1 METEI
6 IANMKKIQ
14 KIPINFKLRPL
25 WAVVF
30 TVLAFVFLVLP
41 ATAQQIRIGSG
52 VHFVNGTNVI
62 VSGDSIVNKGTL
74 KNKATGVI
82 KLAGNWQNHGTC
94 SNEKGSVVTLAGSSV
109 QVIGGSNATTF
120 GTLNLN
126 NSAGFSLAT
135 NTTVNGRLDF
145 QNGMLATGSNLL
157 TIGETGTITNA
168 SAAKY
173 VNGKLAIA
181 FSSLGTKPFPIGKGG
196 NYRPVT
202 LQFTGLTGN
211 SLVTAEQFETGLSG
225 TLPENTTLLTTGR
238 HWTINQA
245 GGSSMQYFVT
255 LDATGYTPSRP
266 VLMVKQDAG
275 TMVSGA
281 TTAPNYTNSTAFD
294 TFSEFGL
301 GEACI
306 NPTNGGT
313 LSQDQ
318 SSCDSFDPAEI
329 TATAPSGSTGVIEYK
344 WQISTTSDSSGFT
357 DIASSNSD
365 KYNPGMV
372 DTSTWFRR
380 LARVDCKITWD
391 GAAESDV
398 VKMTVYGIF
407 NSGTILSTG
416 QTICF
421 NSNPDEIG
429 STTFA
434 SGGDEAYVYQWQSSL
449 NAGFTAPANISSNN
463 ATYVPP
469 TGLTATTW
477 YRRQAKDGTCNTTF
491 TTSLGVW
498 KVTVN
503 SPAPILTGD
512 TTVTQGQVVTYSTP
526 NIPGNSYTWNASHG
540 NPELCFPNRNCL
552 TLTWDFPCGIINPG
566 YVRVTETNT
575 ATGCSTTITKWIT
588 ITP

>member
-157 TIGETGTITNA
+157 TIGDTGTITNA

-449 NAGFTAPANISSNN
+449 NVGFTAPANISSNN

>member
-157 TIGETGTITNA
+157 TIGDTGTITNA

>member
-157 TIGETGTITNA
+157 TIGDTGTITNT

-357 DIASSNSD
+357 DIAGSNSD

-372 DTSTWFRR
+372 DSSTWFRR
-380 LARVDCKITWD
+380 LARVDCKTTWD

-429 STTFA
+429 STSFA

-491 TTSLGVW
+491 TTSSGVW

-503 SPAPILTGD
+503 SPTPILTGD
-512 TTVTQGQVVTYSTP
+512 TTVTEGQVVTYSTP
-526 NIPGNSYTWNASHG
+526 NIPGNSYTWNSSHG
-540 NPELCFPNRNCL
+540 NPEICFPFRNCL

-566 YVRVTETNT
+566 YVKVTETNMT
-575 ATGCSTTITKWIT
+575 TGCSTTVTKWIT

>member
-157 TIGETGTITNA
+157 TIGDTGTITNA

-372 DTSTWFRR
+372 DSSTWFRR
-380 LARVDCKITWD
+380 LARVDCKTTWD

-449 NAGFTAPANISSNN
+449 NVGFTAPANISSNN

>member
-157 TIGETGTITNA
+157 TIGDTGTITNA

-429 STTFA
+429 STSFA

>member
-157 TIGETGTITNA
+157 TIGDTGTITNA

-540 NPELCFPNRNCL
+540 NPELRFPNRNCL

>member
-157 TIGETGTITNA
+157 TIGDTGTITNT

-365 KYNPGMV
+365 KYNPGML

>member
-14 KIPINFKLRPL
+14 KITRNFKLRPL

-157 TIGETGTITNA
+157 TIGDTGTITNA

>member
-157 TIGETGTITNA
+157 TIGDTGTITNA

-372 DTSTWFRR
+372 DSSTWFRR

-429 STTFA
+429 STSFA

-449 NAGFTAPANISSNN
+449 NVGFTAPANISSNN

>member
-157 TIGETGTITNA
+157 TIGDTGTITNA

-357 DIASSNSD
+357 DIAGSNSD

-372 DTSTWFRR
+372 DSSTWFRR
-380 LARVDCKITWD
+380 LARVDCKTTWD

-449 NAGFTAPANISSNN
+449 NVGFTAPANISSNN

-540 NPELCFPNRNCL
+540 NPEICFPFRNCL

-566 YVRVTETNT
+566 YVKVTETNMT
-575 ATGCSTTITKWIT
+575 TGCYTTVNKWIT

>member
-1 METEI
+1 
-6 IANMKKIQ
+6 MKKTPESFRNPKCQVSWFI
-14 KIPINFKLRPL
+14 I
-25 WAVVF
+25 F

-157 TIGETGTITNA
+157 TIGDTGTITNA

-449 NAGFTAPANISSNN
+449 NVGFTAPANISSNN

>member
-157 TIGETGTITNA
+157 TIGDTGTITNA

-357 DIASSNSD
+357 DIAGSNSD

-372 DTSTWFRR
+372 DSSTWFRR
-380 LARVDCKITWD
+380 LARVDCKTTWD

-429 STTFA
+429 STSFA

-449 NAGFTAPANISSNN
+449 NVGFTAPANISSNN